1 MDALGG
7 TTSKEPELQRARIC
21 ASGGNLTDNHD
32 LLRGVI
38 IGVLLMMVIR
48 SVDWIAN
55 PPLDASVA
63 PYALNVV
70 NIVVCGLTA
79 YATWRPSA
87 GALRVLQSV
96 SRKPQK
102 PS

>member
-1 MDALGG
+1 MTA
-7 TTSKEPELQRARIC
+7 
-21 ASGGNLTDNHD
+21 NHD
-32 LLRGVI
+32 LFRGVI

-63 PYALNVV
+63 RYGL
-70 NIVVCGLTA
+70 IVVCGLTA